1 MHRVGLVEDDALIR
15 QQFARAIASQPDLS
29 LAFSVGCGADALAAL
44 AAEAPDVLMVD
55 IGLPDM
61 SGLDV
66 IRHATAHH
74 PRCLT
79 MVVSVFGDEGKVLD
93 SIAAGAKGYILKGQ
107 GEDDILTHLHHLL
120 DGGSPMSPVIARQV
134 LHRMQRLMF
143 PAPAASPPSAGGEPL
158 TPRETEVLKL
168 ISRGHSYD
176 EVARNLAVTTNTV
189 RHHIKGIYGKLC
201 VNSRSAAVFEAGR
214 RGWLPGVT

>member
-44 AAEAPDVLMVD
+44 AAEAPEVLMVD

-143 PAPAASPPSAGGEPL
+143 PAPAASPPSAGSEPL
-158 TPRETEVLKL
+158 TPRETEVLTWLARGKTNRDIADILGMSHRTVNKHLEHIFEKL
-168 ISRGHSYD
+168 GVETR
-176 EVARNLAVTTNTV
+176 AAAAALAT
-189 RHHIKGIYGKLC
+189 RAI
-201 VNSRSAAVFEAGR
+201 
-214 RGWLPGVT
+214 PG